1 MNELPANVPPNNQEA
16 EAALLGAILLDPSI
30 VDQIEGSIGPDDFY
44 KSANSALFAAILNF
58 KPDNPGATLDII
70 TLKNYLQS
78 KDALQKCGGIA
89 YISSLSEQT
98 PATANAQ
105 TYVEIIKEN
114 SMRRKA
120 IELSD
125 LMRTNAYDGSQDISK
140 TIDELEGKLNRLMNA
155 AAINLY
161 YPIQGLLNDSIR
173 MLEERIQSGKFNGIP
188 TGFEDLDALIGGFK
202 NSEYSIIGAR
212 PSVGKTAL
220 AISIMRKMAFRENG
234 KVNIGFFSLEMDKD
248 SIVNRMIAAESDV
261 GLRKIMD
268 GTVSSQEKDQIINVV
283 SENMYTSNFYIVD
296 TPNMKLRELR
306 SQARKLVRENG
317 VQIIFIDYIGLIDPD
332 MDSRIP
338 RYEQMSQV
346 SRSLKQL
353 CRELKVP
360 VCALS
365 QVGRQVAKDHKEP
378 DLADLRETGAI
389 EQDADMVILLH
400 RPEKQ
405 ANKASEETIEE
416 AKKKHEVEEDID
428 DYKVSEADQKRGIQ
442 KIKVIVAKNRNG
454 ATGHFFMNFVGRTA
468 RFDTCEQPIKSSNI

>member
-1 MNELPANVPPNNQEA
+1 M
-16 EAALLGAILLDPSI
+16 
-30 VDQIEGSIGPDDFY
+30 
-44 KSANSALFAAILNF
+44 
-58 KPDNPGATLDII
+58 
-70 TLKNYLQS
+70 
-78 KDALQKCGGIA
+78 C
-89 YISSLSEQT
+89 
-98 PATANAQ
+98 
-105 TYVEIIKEN
+105 
-114 SMRRKA
+114 
-120 IELSD
+120 
-125 LMRTNAYDGSQDISK
+125 
-140 TIDELEGKLNRLMNA
+140 
-155 AAINLY
+155 
-161 YPIQGLLNDSIR
+161 
-173 MLEERIQSGKFNGIP
+173 
-188 TGFEDLDALIGGFK
+188 
-202 NSEYSIIGAR
+202 
-212 PSVGKTAL
+212 
-220 AISIMRKMAFRENG
+220 
-234 KVNIGFFSLEMDKD
+234 
-248 SIVNRMIAAESDV
+248 
-261 GLRKIMD
+261 
-268 GTVSSQEKDQIINVV
+268 
-283 SENMYTSNFYIVD
+283 
-296 TPNMKLRELR
+296 
-306 SQARKLVRENG
+306 ENG